1 MVSRQ
6 GNVQSSTQLK
16 TYPTHAGALVAIS
29 IAFLTITILF
39 TTLRFFV
46 RGYMIKSLGWDDWL
60 ILLALASFV
69 CQASFLIHL
78 AWIEEHLNLTFI
90 RPLSKAL
97 EVGKHSANMV
107 TLLTMRTYSLS
118 SWNSHST
125 S

>member
-1 MVSRQ
+1 MEP
-6 GNVQSSTQLK
+6 K
-16 TYPTHAGALVAIS
+16 AYPTHAGALVAIS
-29 IAFLTITILF
+29 VAFLTITILF

-46 RGYMIKSLGWDDWL
+46 RGFMIKSLGWDDWL

-97 EVGKHSANMV
+97 EVGKHGAYM
-107 TLLTMRTYSLS
+107 T
-118 SWNSHST
+118 
-125 S
+125 